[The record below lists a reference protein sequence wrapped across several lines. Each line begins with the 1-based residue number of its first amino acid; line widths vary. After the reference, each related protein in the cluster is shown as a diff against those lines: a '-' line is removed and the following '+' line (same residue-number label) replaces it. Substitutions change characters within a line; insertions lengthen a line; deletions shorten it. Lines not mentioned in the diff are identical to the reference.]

1 MFPIDLYDL
10 SRYTVRL
17 TMQFYVTRLKVFFTS
32 LVIVLSCIQ
41 GAIAQDTLSYERY
54 KLTKA
59 TTPVVKKNTIT
70 TVDSVATWVVSQ
82 EVPKVVKDTIR
93 KDSITFQLEDDP
105 LAELIDT
112 RWRREL
118 SRMDLYDS
126 ITRIRENQFYYDE
139 VKNIDLPTDTLK
151 KRLAAINA
159 RTPFNVEYNPSLESV
174 IKRYLKRHKP
184 TMEKLM
190 AVSQFYFPM
199 FEERL
204 DSYDIPL
211 EMKYLAIV
219 ESALRPRARS
229 RVGATGLWQ
238 FMFATGK
245 IFDLEVNSYVDDRMD
260 PIAATEAACAYLSQL
275 YDIHGDWDLA
285 LASYNSGPGN
295 VSKAIRRSGGYKNYW
310 NIRHNLPRETAGYVP
325 AFLATMYLFEYADEH
340 GYRTEKA
347 PANYFATDTIHIKQA
362 ITLDQVS
369 TLIGVPLETVQFL
382 NPQYKLDVIPVVE
395 NKQYYIRLPIE
406 YVGKFVNNEEAIYAF
421 AKAELDKREK
431 PLEEVLAADAQVRYR
446 VRSGDYLGKIAN
458 KYGVRVSQIKNWNN
472 LHSNALKIG
481 QRLTIY
487 PRTPVANSAVSSKP
501 KKVVPQGRKTYT
513 VRQGDSL
520 WKIANK
526 FPGVSVA
533 NIKVWNDISGTK
545 LKPGMKLVVSK

>member
-1 MFPIDLYDL
+1 MTMTQMNIKNNLFLLCSLALGAL
-10 SRYTVRL
+10 SL
-17 TMQFYVTRLKVFFTS
+17 Q
-32 LVIVLSCIQ
+32 
-41 GAIAQDTLSYERY
+41 AQDTLSYEAY
-54 KLTKA
+54 KRKQPA
-59 TTPVVKKNTIT
+59 SNQVKTQVLQPDTIT
-70 TVDSVATWVVSQ
+70 IINEVKANVVSQ
-82 EVPKVVKDTIR
+82 DLPQTVIATQV
-93 KDSITFQLEDDP
+93 KDSITFRLEDEP
-105 LAELIDT
+105 QAALIDM
-112 RWRREL
+112 RWRQEL
-118 SRMDLYDS
+118 ARMDLYDS
-126 ITRIRENQFYYDE
+126 INAIRNSQTYLPE
-139 VKNIDLPTDTLK
+139 VRLELPTDTLK

-174 IKRYLKRHKP
+174 INRYLKRHKP

-204 DSYDIPL
+204 DRYDIPL

-219 ESALRPRARS
+219 ESALRPRAKS

-245 IFDLEVNSYVDDRMD
+245 MFDLEVNSYVDDRMD

-275 YDIHGDWDLA
+275 YNIHGDWDLA

-310 NIRHNLPRETAGYVP
+310 NIRQNLPRETAGYVP

-340 GYRTEKA
+340 GYTPERA
-347 PANYFATDTIHIKQA
+347 PVNYFATDTIHVKQTIA
-362 ITLDQVS
+362 LDQVS
-369 TLIGVPLETVQFL
+369 SIVGIPLEIVQFL
-382 NPQYKLDVIPVVE
+382 NPQYKLDIIPVIE
-395 NKQYYIRLPIE
+395 NKKYYVRLPIE
-406 YVGKFVNNEEAIYAF
+406 SVGKFVQNEAAIYAF

-431 PLEEVLAADAQVRYR
+431 PLPEVLAASSQVRYR

-458 KYGVRVSQIKNWNN
+458 KYGVRVSQIKKWNN
-472 LHSNALKIG
+472 LRSNALKIG

-487 PRTPVANSAVSSKP
+487 PRKPVTNNAVASK
-501 KKVVPQGRKTYT
+501 KKSVSLKGKKTYT
-513 VRQGDSL
+513 VQNGDSL

-526 FPGVSVA
+526 FPGVSVE
-533 NIKVWNDISGTK
+533 NIKVWNDISSSR
-545 LKPGMKLVVSK
+545 LKPGMKLRVSK